1 MTKDVMGKRK
11 ATVRCLCL
19 IPSIGIACSTA
30 FLWAQA
36 APTGEASAGAIFL
49 KPHPGT
55 EITTRDRSYR
65 CDNPDGCYW
74 EPTWITS
81 GSDERLY
88 LELVASPLNPGQ
100 LDFKGWEQVEGG
112 VLEEEVNPFRTLLFP
127 QVWIDIEG
135 GVEFRTIFEEPDFL
149 LTDDELFR
157 VGFLSAPD
165 FWTNNF
171 ELDIPSCMDTTWYDQ
186 EQRDYMGYKN
196 GRIELNH
203 RTKIEA
209 FDMTGDGLKDIVMFA
224 TCGAFN
230 HDIGVGTENNGY
242 LIVLEQTAAGKFVP
256 ANYKLFG
263 RAEVTVGKFVG
274 GQHFSAVDD
283 YNGDGRMDFVLATD
297 RDGGND
303 GAAAGLWKSAMQTS
317 DPYPDQT
324 RGGWLSTDFVV
335 LSQADGSY
343 TVTPMGEWN
352 RVLSAYRDS
361 EAVWTVVNTQLDC
374 NPATGFI
381 PVGSEW
387 SCEPPKALAAIG
399 DRLIDRFSSVYRLQP
414 LEDSPD
420 VPQWLFRSSTP
431 FGSGPTSQLKYH
443 HEFDSSRRHLTDSA
457 GRTISMSSR
466 GGGGVYGSP
475 YFMLSVFG
483 AQGPEFAGATEENEH
498 FQTFRYGGGW
508 AGLSVYGNHYLP
520 IYHEGYYPYRASPG
534 EEPVILAD
542 IFGFRLEYFD
552 QEKLDAL
559 PGQPGVHFCSMGL
572 DLEILGIP
580 NGHTEEECLS
590 RNDVWE
596 ADRFYA
602 AFRLAEDGTL
612 TALPLDQNPTYDDRF
627 DWDTQTH
634 NSRYVEGGGQSGSHV
649 AHLYSMPF
657 KDVNGDGYED
667 YIEFD
672 DVMKGNSWA
681 LRPDLC
687 PDAIEGNWGPNWEE
701 SSCRFVNL
709 MVNDKA
715 GSLRRV
721 ALGADAIPFDLGTE
735 WQQFID
741 LNDDGIV
748 DILNLSS
755 VNWPGEI
762 HGVLE
767 LGIHYGRAVSS
778 ANATKP
784 SQPVIAST
792 DYDDGQIILRINL
805 DDDGGVAV
813 VSYDAICSDG
823 VNQFDGSSVSPVVV
837 IRGLT
842 NGVSYTCAVTATN
855 SINLISE
862 PSAMTSPITPEEVVS
877 GLPIW
882 LLYEASK

>member
-1 MTKDVMGKRK
+1 VTAVMNIL
-11 ATVRCLCL
+11 TLVSL
-19 IPSIGIACSTA
+19 ILGLQFVLSHSAI
-30 FLWAQA
+30 A
-36 APTGEASAGAIFL
+36 APSGTASSTSIFL

-74 EPTWITS
+74 EPMWITS
-81 GSDERLY
+81 GSDERLF
-88 LELVASPLNPGQ
+88 LELVAKPLNQGQ
-100 LDFKGWEQVEGG
+100 LKFKGWEQLEGG
-112 VLEEEVNPFRTLLFP
+112 VLEEEVIPFRTLLFP
-127 QVWIDIEG
+127 QVWVDVDE
-135 GVEFRTIFEEPDFL
+135 GVEFRTIFEESEFL
-149 LTDDELFR
+149 LTDDDLFR

-171 ELDIPSCMDTTWYDQ
+171 EMDIPSCMDTTWYDQ
-186 EQRDYMGYKN
+186 EQRDYAGYKN
-196 GRIELNH
+196 GRVELNH
-203 RTKIEA
+203 RTKVEA
-209 FDMTGDGLKDIVMFA
+209 FDMTGDGRKDIVMFA

-242 LIVLEQTAAGKFVP
+242 LIVLEQTAAGKFIP
-256 ANYKLFG
+256 ANNKLFG
-263 RAEVTVGKFVG
+263 QLEVAVGKFVG
-274 GQHFSAVDD
+274 GQHFKAVDD

-303 GAAAGLWKSAMQTS
+303 GAASGLWQSAMQTS

-361 EAVWTVVNTQLDC
+361 EAVWTVVNQQLDC

-381 PVGSEW
+381 PIGSEW
-387 SCEPPKALAAIG
+387 SCEPPKALAANG
-399 DRLIDRFSSVYRLQP
+399 DHLIDRFSSVYRLQP
-414 LEDSPD
+414 LEESPD
-420 VPQWLFRSSTP
+420 VPQWLFRSNTPSTP
-431 FGSGPTSQLKYH
+431 FDSGPTSQLKYH
-443 HEFDSSRRHLTDSA
+443 HEFDSSRRHLTDSS

-466 GGGGVYGSP
+466 GGGVAYGSP
-475 YFMLSVFG
+475 YFTLSVFG
-483 AQGPEFAGATEENEH
+483 TQGPDFAGATEENEH

-508 AGLSVYGNHYLP
+508 AGLTVYSNHYLP
-520 IYHEGYYPYRASPG
+520 IYHEAYYLYRASPD

-559 PGQPGVHFCSMGL
+559 PGRAGRHFCSMGL

-590 RNDVWE
+590 RDDVWF

-602 AFRLAEDGTL
+602 AFRLREDGTL
-612 TALPLDQNPTYDDRF
+612 VALPLDQNPTYDDRF
-627 DWDTQTH
+627 DWGTQTH
-634 NSRYVEGGGQSGSHV
+634 NSRYIEGGGESGSHV
-649 AHLYSMPF
+649 AHLYSRPF

-672 DVMKGNSWA
+672 DVMLGNSWT

-687 PDAIEGNWGPNWEE
+687 PDAVEGNWGPNWEE

-721 ALGADAIPFDLGTE
+721 SLGADAIPFDLGTH

-741 LNDDGIV
+741 LNEDGIV

-755 VNWPGEI
+755 VNWPNEI

-767 LGIHYGRAVSS
+767 LGIYYGRAASS
-778 ANATKP
+778 GTVTKP

-792 DYDDGQIILRINL
+792 DYDDGQIILSINL

-823 VNQFDGSSVSPVVV
+823 VGQFEGSSASPVVV
-837 IRGLT
+837 IPGLT
-842 NGVSYTCAVTATN
+842 NGVSYTCSVTATN
-855 SINLISE
+855 SINLTSE
-862 PSAMTSPITPEEVVS
+862 PSAMTGPITPEEVVS

-882 LLYEASK
+882 LLYEASKN